1 MLRIYRCTATIVHP
15 AAGEGCNGDEV
26 RSWCD
31 LPGFSVYRVLINVKV
46 GEYRTLQ
53 NLTYGNIYNLAKP
66 NIRGYTGQEKP
77 IYTCNIQ
84 KEHLQACRCFCM
96 LNGGD
101 VLFTHPESG

>member
-1 MLRIYRCTATIVHP
+1 MPRIYRCTATIVHP
-15 AAGEGCNGDEV
+15 VAGEGCNGDEV

-84 KEHLQACRCFCM
+84 KEHLQTCRGFWCAE
-96 LNGGD
+96 GGR
-101 VLFTHPESG
+101 FGHSP